1 VTTQKLSTDSQNDLA
16 IADTARHLAEW
27 QRRKAAL
34 LDFVALFEDGRQITV
49 GVTCPPDKL
58 DPVRGICLA
67 RFCHPD
73 GLRRKVLPSIIR
85 ARFESNGKV
94 LATYDAAALAAAY
107 EGAR

>member
-1 VTTQKLSTDSQNDLA
+1 MTGT
-16 IADTARHLAEW
+16 IPIHDTARHLAEW
-27 QRRKAAL
+27 ERRKAAF
-34 LDFVALFEDGRQITV
+34 LDFVAEFEDGRRVTV
-49 GVTCPPDKL
+49 GVDKL

>member
-1 VTTQKLSTDSQNDLA
+1 MTKGDFPLHL
-16 IADTARHLAEW
+16 ADTERRLAEW

-34 LDFVALFEDGRQITV
+34 LDFVAEFEDGHRVIV
-49 GVTCPPDKL
+49 GVDCPPDKL

>member
-1 VTTQKLSTDSQNDLA
+1 MTGT
-16 IADTARHLAEW
+16 IPIHDTARHLAEW
-27 QRRKAAL
+27 ERRKAAL
-34 LDFVALFEDGRQITV
+34 LDFVAEFEDGRRVTV
-49 GVTCPPDKL
+49 GVDKL